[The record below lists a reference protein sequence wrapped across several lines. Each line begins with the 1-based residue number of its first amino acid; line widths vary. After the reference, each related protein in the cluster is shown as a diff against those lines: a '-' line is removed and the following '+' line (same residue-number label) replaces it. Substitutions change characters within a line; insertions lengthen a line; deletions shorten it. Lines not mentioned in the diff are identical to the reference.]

1 MQAGRSTL
9 ALVEMPLIAKN
20 TYAPVASATNFM
32 VGSRAQPPFKR
43 LPLRARANRA
53 GQVRSPGTQAQ
64 AGKTPARSNL

>member
-43 LPLRARANRA
+43 LPLRARANR
-53 GQVRSPGTQAQ
+53 GGKSDDQARKRKREKPQ
-64 AGKTPARSNL
+64 PAQT